1 MPVPKSS
8 TTMRNRNNLPGA
20 KISRTGFGWDY
31 YFIFSSEL
39 PHSKGEERR
48 EKAKRKYKK
57 RKSKWSED

>member
-1 MPVPKSS
+1 
-8 TTMRNRNNLPGA
+8 MRNRNNLPGA

-57 RKSKWSED
+57 RKSKWSE